1 MFANNLKTYLQ
12 SLIHSKTHAMN
23 LQPRILSDEEYA
35 ALKKKLHHAHDTI
48 IKVTLHEDEAI
59 RELIS
64 KIIMPLLNGIKI
76 DLDGLKLDT
85 TSYIR
90 PNLQMFFS
98 DVVYKTTLIDE
109 TKDVPE
115 SVEIALLVEH
125 KSDMPSELALR
136 LQLVDYINAI
146 MKKNYDKK
154 TDKTI
159 PVITIVFN
167 QFEKEWEKKPYRK
180 LFPQFSDIV
189 ACFLLEF
196 DYLVINLSSLSDE
209 IMELLDKFGVLK
221 AALLAMRYV
230 RKKEFLKQH
239 FEDIFLF
246 LQKHPEKTDLR
257 DQLIA
262 YLLGQSDL
270 SVQDLEELLNNIFSP
285 VLKQEIM
292 ISGTGFLAVAAREA
306 AAIASAEAKAAAEKA
321 AEKAKLQIQREKLQ
335 TEKAKRETLQSKI
348 LTVMRSWY
356 RGIQTE
362 LILDIVDLPSNK
374 ILELIA
380 TFENVKSYCR
390 AEKKIDMKN
399 LRELSGLNETELK
412 TLLAL
417 LKQ

>member
-1 MFANNLKTYLQ
+1 
-12 SLIHSKTHAMN
+12 
-23 LQPRILSDEEYA
+23 
-35 ALKKKLHHAHDTI
+35 
-48 IKVTLHEDEAI
+48 
-59 RELIS
+59 
-64 KIIMPLLNGIKI
+64 
-76 DLDGLKLDT
+76 
-85 TSYIR
+85 
-90 PNLQMFFS
+90 MFFS